1 MADYTIDEAKS
12 ALSKKRCTIQGKTI
26 FVPPKGEDIGNGTW
40 GKIDFLCN
48 HHGYIWTFAK

>member
-1 MADYTIDEAKS
+1 MADYSIDEAKS